1 MVAVRAGDRVVLRT
15 DDGYV
20 ALRALRGAELVG
32 PWRLHV
38 LALLGDWK
46 PAAGV
51 LELSR
56 DGGGLI
62 RLPARLGLVDGS
74 LLLQAGHAGPP
85 ARTARPDAGQ
95 RRGNVR
101 GELHLPIRAAAL
113 DARGEELLQGQ
124 VFQGH
129 TLDVSA
135 GGARIDLPDLTR
147 PLGAGVRLYLE
158 IELPE
163 EELAPVVVTVVQHEA
178 GSWAQVR
185 FDDIAPRDRERL
197 VRLVFEA
204 ERRLLA
210 ERRSHLT

>member
-38 LALLGDWK
+38 LALIGGWK

-51 LELSR
+51 LELPR

-62 RLPARLGLVDGS
+62 RLPARLGLVDGT
-74 LLLQAGHAGPP
+74 LLLQAGHAGAASAPLGS
-85 ARTARPDAGQ
+85 DGGQ

-101 GELHLPIRAAAL
+101 GELHLPLRAVAV
-113 DARGEELLQGQ
+113 DDRGEEALQGQ
-124 VFQGH
+124 VLLGH

-135 GGARIDLPDLTR
+135 GGARIDLPDL
-147 PLGAGVRLYLE
+147 PGALGVGVRLYLE

-163 EELAPVVVTVVQHEA
+163 EDLAPVVVTVVQHEA

-210 ERRSHLT
+210 ERRSRLT